1 MEMTDQTPGVEFKY
15 DRHPDMLVKQMSGEL
30 RGLKAL
36 NRSNLVAQLEDH
48 TLSLHVKH
56 LDQNFF
62 IAGLSGVMPRTDTSR
77 ERAYELLKETFS
89 QGRVWGR
96 LIDEN
101 QIVRKFII
109 EEDAEVTRTDNDREL
124 YVNISVV
131 FPEELEDAE
140 DAF

>member
-1 MEMTDQTPGVEFKY
+1 
-15 DRHPDMLVKQMSGEL
+15 
-30 RGLKAL
+30 
-36 NRSNLVAQLEDH
+36 
-48 TLSLHVKH
+48 
-56 LDQNFF
+56 
-62 IAGLSGVMPRTDTSR
+62 MPRTDTSR